1 MPRRKRLSALLLALC
16 LLALPAVAESVL
28 AEPLRVAV
36 AANFRATAERA
47 GAAFE
52 RETGTAVVL
61 SSAATGMLYNQL
73 RHGAPFDLFLAADA
87 ERPRR
92 LAEEGIAIAASRRCY
107 ARGRLVL
114 LGGPLAALKTPGQ
127 RVAIANAAVAPYG
140 AAAEAVLARPPLA
153 GVERRL
159 LRGASVQQAWQFH
172 ATGGADLALVARSLV
187 GDADRLELIPAD
199 WHAPIEQQAIVVAGG
214 RETEADAFLA
224 WLAGPAARPLLE
236 RDGYDPCP

>member
-1 MPRRKRLSALLLALC
+1 MPRRKRLYALLLSLC
-16 LLALPAVAESVL
+16 LLALPAV

-52 RETGTAVVL
+52 RETGTSVLL

-92 LAEEGIAIAASRRCY
+92 LAEEGVGLAASRRCY

-114 LGGPLAALKTPGQ
+114 LGGPLAALATPGQ
-127 RVAIANAAVAPYG
+127 RVAIANPTVAPYG
-140 AAAEAVLARPPLA
+140 VAAEAVLARPPFA
-153 GVERRL
+153 EIERRL

-172 ATGGADLALVARSLV
+172 ATGAANLALVARSLV
-187 GDADRLELIPAD
+187 GDGEASASIPAD
-199 WHAPIEQQAIVVAGG
+199 WHAPIEQQGIVVAGG
-214 RETEADAFLA
+214 REESAGAFLA
-224 WLAGPAARPLLE
+224 WLTGPSARPILD

>member
-1 MPRRKRLSALLLALC
+1 MPRRMRLSALLLALC
-16 LLALPAVAESVL
+16 LLALPAV

-47 GAAFE
+47 GDAFE
-52 RETGTAVVL
+52 RETGTPVVL

-92 LAEEGIAIAASRRCY
+92 LAENGAALATTRRCY

-114 LGGPLAALKTPGQ
+114 LGGPLTALARPGQ
-127 RVAIANAAVAPYG
+127 RVAIANPRVAPYG
-140 AAAEAVLARPPLA
+140 AAAEAVLARAPYA

-172 ATGGADLALVARSLV
+172 ATGAAELALVARSLV
-187 GDADRLELIPAD
+187 GDGQAWDAIPAD
-199 WHAPIEQQAIVVAGG
+199 WHAPIEQQGIVVAGG
-214 RETEADAFLA
+214 RESEADAFLS
-224 WLAGPAARPLLE
+224 WLSGPSARPILE

>member
-1 MPRRKRLSALLLALC
+1 MPCRQRLSALLLALC
-16 LLALPAVAESVL
+16 LLALPAV

-52 RETGTAVVL
+52 RETGIEVIL

-92 LAEEGIAIAASRRCY
+92 LAEEGIGLAASRRCY

-114 LGGPLAALKTPGQ
+114 LGGSLAALATPGQ
-127 RVAIANAAVAPYG
+127 RVAIANPAVAPYG
-140 AAAEAVLARPPLA
+140 VAAEAVLARAPFA

-172 ATGGADLALVARSLV
+172 ATGAANLALVARSLA
-187 GDADRLELIPAD
+187 GDGEARVAIPAD
-199 WHAPIEQQAIVVAGG
+199 WHAPIEQQGIVVAGG
-214 RETEADAFLA
+214 REGPAQAFLA
-224 WLAGPAARPLLE
+224 WLTGAAARPLLE

>member
-1 MPRRKRLSALLLALC
+1 MPRRQRLSALLLCLC
-16 LLALPAVAESVL
+16 LLAPPAV

-52 RETGTAVVL
+52 RETGTQVVL

-92 LAEEGIAIAASRRCY
+92 LAEAGVGVAASRRCY

-114 LGGPLAALKTPGQ
+114 LGGPLNALATPGQ
-127 RVAIANAAVAPYG
+127 RVAIANPAVAPYG
-140 AAAEAVLARPPLA
+140 IAAEAVLARASFA
-153 GVERRL
+153 GVERQL

-172 ATGGADLALVARSLV
+172 ATGAANLALVARSL
-187 GDADRLELIPAD
+187 GGSADRFELIPAD
-199 WHAPIEQQAIVVAGG
+199 WHAPIEQQGIVVAGG
-214 RETEADAFLA
+214 RESEANAFLT
-224 WLAGPAARPLLE
+224 
-236 RDGYDPCP
+236 

>member
-1 MPRRKRLSALLLALC
+1 MPRRMRLSALLLILC
-16 LLALPAVAESVL
+16 LPALPAV

-47 GAAFE
+47 GAAFQ
-52 RETGTAVVL
+52 RETGTEVVL

-92 LAEEGIAIAASRRCY
+92 LAEEGVGVAESRRCY

-114 LGGPLAALKTPGQ
+114 LGGPLDALATPGQ
-127 RVAIANAAVAPYG
+127 RVAIANPGVAPYG
-140 AAAEAVLARPPLA
+140 IAAEAVLGRPPFA

-172 ATGGADLALVARSLV
+172 ATGAANLALVARSLV
-187 GDADRLELIPAD
+187 GPADRWEPIPAD

-214 RETEADAFLA
+214 REAAASAFLG
-224 WLAGPAARPLLE
+224 WLSGSAARPILA

>member
-1 MPRRKRLSALLLALC
+1 MPRHALLLALC
-16 LLALPAVAESVL
+16 LLALPAL
-28 AEPLRVAV
+28 AKPAKAQPLRVAV

-87 ERPRR
+87 DRPQR
-92 LAEEGIAIAASRRCY
+92 LAEAGVGLAASRQCY
-107 ARGRLVL
+107 ARGRLAL
-114 LGGPLAALKTPGQ
+114 LGGPLTALATPGQ
-127 RVAIANAAVAPYG
+127 HVAIANATVAPYG
-140 AAAEAVLARPPLA
+140 AAAEAVLARPPFA

-172 ATGGADLALVARSLV
+172 ATGAADLALVARSLV
-187 GDADRLELIPAD
+187 GDGETWDSIPAD
-199 WHAPIEQQAIVVAGG
+199 WHPPIEQQAIVVAGG
-214 RETEADAFLA
+214 RETAAAAFLA
-224 WLAGPAARPLLE
+224 WLTGPAARPILE
-236 RDGYDPCP
+236 QDGYDRCP